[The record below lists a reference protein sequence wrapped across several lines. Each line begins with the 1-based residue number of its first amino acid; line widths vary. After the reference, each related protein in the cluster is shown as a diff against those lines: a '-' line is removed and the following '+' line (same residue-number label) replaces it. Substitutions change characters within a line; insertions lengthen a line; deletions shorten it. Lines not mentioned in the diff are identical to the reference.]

1 MLILKWEK
9 QIRIVKIDKS
19 LYTVTTFQTVTSK
32 CKSSETSTQQTTRY
46 SRLTCKSTLDASQ
59 NPERM
64 NTHLHP
70 GKSNSILHFPWNKK
84 TPLCCCLF
92 YPIQATI
99 HLPNSIPKGKTS
111 HDAPLLSDLEWSHQC
126 AVCIQTDSNI
136 HRAPRIPRAGRSA
149 AILLGEQVSYAL
161 GRG

>member
-84 TPLCCCLF
+84 KHLSAVVFFIPFKLLF
-92 YPIQATI
+92 ISPPPFQREKLHTMHRCYLI
-99 HLPNSIPKGKTS
+99 
-111 HDAPLLSDLEWSHQC
+111 WSGAISVQ
-126 AVCIQTDSNI
+126 CIQTDSNI